1 VIRSPGRRGLHAC
14 NSTSPD
20 AMAPRFPVCMLVA
33 FAAILVPR
41 CRRHEMPSPSK
52 AVATQEPPVAA
63 PSEAPPALEDASS
76 APALARQEDASSD
89 GEKDGDAA
97 GSGGSAAA
105 AALTRLRVLET
116 NLRMGR
122 LFKSVAQRKMSCD
135 AAVRWMATLGSDVQ
149 DSWGRRMQLE
159 CDNEQLRIMSAGPDG
174 HWDTR
179 DDLGGGEEDV
189 LRADK

>member
-1 VIRSPGRRGLHAC
+1 
-14 NSTSPD
+14 
-20 AMAPRFPVCMLVA
+20 MALLFPVCMLVA
-33 FAAILVPR
+33 FAAILVPG

-52 AVATQEPPVAA
+52 AVATQQPVAA
-63 PSEAPPALEDASS
+63 PPEAPPALEDASS

-89 GEKDGDAA
+89 GEKDGDAP

-105 AALTRLRVLET
+105 AALTQLRVLET

-122 LFKSVAQRKMSCD
+122 LFKSVSQRKMSCD
-135 AAVRWMATLGSDVQ
+135 AAVRWMASLGSDVQ
-149 DSWGRRMQLE
+149 DGWGRRMQLE

-174 HWDTR
+174 QWNTR

-189 LRADK
+189 LRANK